1 MNFNMNMR
9 KFLLTSAVAFSAATA
24 FAADNQ
30 GEVVTQ
36 QKSLLEKLDS
46 LNAAVLGLKIN
57 GTAKAGLL
65 ASFSSSDQYAKE
77 SPTQENQAFT
87 DVNLRV
93 TARPSSETMIDVQL
107 RLHKDWQS
115 AYDENNN
122 PVIGHW
128 FSYDGTILNKHVDFN
143 LGYMRVGYT
152 PLTVFTP
159 QTEILQEPE
168 IFSEKRREAL
178 EKRNLDTTSRRLLQG
193 LNVVYHSGSLGGGVV
208 DNITAQLTGARLRNS
223 AKKVDQVF
231 FDFDFADRYMLG
243 ARAGVDAYGAHLGLN
258 FVNLFDRKYSSRTKS
273 IDTYDTVFY
282 DHNRVISLDL
292 AFDSKKVL
300 PDLPVT
306 FGLNGEVAFS
316 KWDVNYDYMG
326 NEFKSSYKIIED
338 FITDTKGVRKRIVYI
353 KNDGAMVSAR
363 LNKDSIDVNG
373 QSLYANLFVKGN
385 VSDVDFKVDAGYL
398 KTDKDFWSEMASSP
412 VYQGRSIILN
422 ANALYGNSTDSLLLA
437 TFGASSLEN
446 LYFNVYNSTT
456 LQAANLMT
464 VGSANALSDNSESG
478 NLYAR
483 LNNNY
488 KNGHFYRN
496 GYTGN
501 IAKRMELDPLMV
513 LDPSVGLALPLGLA
527 TPNRKGV
534 IAKADVNWA
543 DKVFFNARVNM
554 LTTVP
559 EENKDNG
566 YWKKVNLD
574 GSKIFVWARD
584 NDRKSIRPEIKYT
597 EFAVG
602 LGADIGAIA
611 ALDRQILVQ
620 GSFSQGKENASL
632 KRTATR
638 IVAGATVDVWG
649 PIAFLAGFQQYE
661 KKFGGPA
668 ISGYWDDSQL
678 IEGVQIPKWVN
689 EGSSVVGYPI
699 MMGDRLVA
707 SVTKTTEQLLLAG
720 VRVKI
725 APLSYLSVQYGML
738 KNELEYNACGA
749 DGTPL
754 LNAEGAPEPPKKLS
768 ISKNVIMADVTV
780 NF

>member
-9 KFLLTSAVAFSAATA
+9 KILLTSAVAFSAATA

-87 DVNLRV
+87 DVNLRL

-168 IFSEKRREAL
+168 IFAEKRREAL

-193 LNVVYHSGSLGGGVV
+193 LNVVYHSGSLGGGAV
-208 DNITAQLTGARLRNS
+208 DNITAQLTGARLRNT

-258 FVNLFDRKYSSRTKS
+258 FVNLFDRKYSRRSKAMDLS
-273 IDTYDTVFY
+273 DTVYY
-282 DHNRVISLDL
+282 DHNRVISVDL

-326 NEFKSSYKIIED
+326 SEFKTSYKMAERSIIPGQKE
-338 FITDTKGVRKRIVYI
+338 KYAYI
-353 KNDGAMVSAR
+353 KNASSFPSVV
-363 LNKDSIDVNG
+363 LNKDTVDVSG
-373 QSLYANLFVKGN
+373 QSFYADLFVKGDI
-385 VSDVDFKVDAGYL
+385 SGVDFKVDAGYL

-422 ANALYGNSTDSLLLA
+422 AGALYADSNNVNQVLA
-437 TFGASSLEN
+437 TFGGSSLEN

-456 LQAANLMT
+456 LQATNLMT
-464 VGSANALSDNSESG
+464 AGSSNALSDNSESD

-501 IAKRMELDPLMV
+501 IAKRMELDPLME

-527 TPNRKGV
+527 TPNRKGIV
-534 IAKADVNWA
+534 AKADVNWA

-554 LTTVP
+554 LSEADVIVGYSVDPTTQIMIPVLG
-559 EENKDNG
+559 ENK
-566 YWKKVNLD
+566 
-574 GSKIFVWARD
+574 F
-584 NDRKSIRPEIKYT
+584 T

-602 LGADIGAIA
+602 VGADIGALA

-620 GSFSQGKENASL
+620 GSFSQGKEDANL
-632 KRTATR
+632 KRKATR
-638 IVAGATVDVWG
+638 IVAGVTADVWG
-649 PIAFLAGFQQYE
+649 PVALLAGFQQYE
-661 KKFGGPA
+661 KKFDN
-668 ISGYWDDSQL
+668 GYG
-678 IEGVQIPKWVN
+678 IFAEGTETPV
-689 EGSSVVGYPI
+689 
-699 MMGDRLVA
+699 LLA
-707 SVTKTTEQLLLAG
+707 SVTKATEQLLLAG

-725 APLSYLSVQYGML
+725 APLSYLSVQYGLL
-738 KNELEYNACGA
+738 KNELEYNAFTA
-749 DGTPL
+749 EGTPVL
-754 LNAEGAPEPPKKLS
+754 DAQGNPAGPKTIS

>member
-9 KFLLTSAVAFSAATA
+9 KFLLTSAVAFSAVAA

-65 ASFSSSDQYAKE
+65 ASFSSSDQYADD

-87 DVNLRV
+87 DANLRI

-231 FDFDFADRYMLG
+231 FDFDFSDRYMLG

-258 FVNLFDRKYSSRTKS
+258 FVNLFDRKYNSRTKS

-326 NEFKSSYKIIED
+326 KEFKSSYKIIED

-464 VGSANALSDNSESG
+464 VGSTNALSDNSESG

-554 LTTVP
+554 LSEADVVVGYDPATNLP
-559 EENKDNG
+559 IMGENK
-566 YWKKVNLD
+566 
-574 GSKIFVWARD
+574 F
-584 NDRKSIRPEIKYT
+584 T

-602 LGADIGAIA
+602 VGADIGAFA

-620 GSFSQGKENASL
+620 GSFSQSKEDANY
-632 KRTATR
+632 KRSATR
-638 IVAGATVDVWG
+638 IVAGVTADVWG
-649 PIAFLAGFQQYE
+649 PIAFLAGFQKYE
-661 KKFGGPA
+661 KKFDNGFGLFAEDAGAPV
-668 ISGYWDDSQL
+668 L
-678 IEGVQIPKWVN
+678 
-689 EGSSVVGYPI
+689 
-699 MMGDRLVA
+699 LA
-707 SVTKTTEQLLLAG
+707 SVTKATEQLLLAG
-720 VRVKI
+720 VRVKL

-738 KNELEYNACGA
+738 KNELEYVAAGVAN
-749 DGTPL
+749 
-754 LNAEGAPEPPKKLS
+754 KLS
-768 ISKNVIMADVTV
+768 IDKNVILADVTV